1 MGKGSKGKEKAK
13 GLKGKQKPNDPK
25 DPKDPQDLTDPK
37 DPKKN
42 VAAVTKTAK
51 GKTTKKGK
59 KRGPR
64 QFRLQLRGASD
75 PVFQQWLKVM
85 QDEYEDFGK
94 KKSFDWSYAKACRR
108 MKLSHQEFSHITST
122 FKKRAQPHEYVQVLI
137 RGGQHLLSGCDKDKI
152 LTDMIR
158 FCKERGA
165 FGRIP
170 KSAPAAS
177 CWQRVVGETT
187 TVTMRSEPIRKYNCV
202 GMLQSMLRP
211 FAQLVFNRQFKSVEE
226 MISPAVLSQLVGP
239 PPPPVFYL
247 VPSSP
252 KMSLHRC
259 SSPVLP
265 HDVPHVNVPH
275 IPHVIPHIP
284 HNVPHYLTLFLIFLN
299 SLMIFL
305 IFLIMFL
312 TIFLKGLTIF
322 LMLLIMYVSSRRRRT
337 TTHPRVECGRVLR
350 QGKHFGSKPSASQT
364 TA

>member
-1 MGKGSKGKEKAK
+1 M
-13 GLKGKQKPNDPK
+13 
-25 DPKDPQDLTDPK
+25 
-37 DPKKN
+37 
-42 VAAVTKTAK
+42 
-51 GKTTKKGK
+51 
-59 KRGPR
+59 
-64 QFRLQLRGASD
+64 
-75 PVFQQWLKVM
+75 M
-85 QDEYEDFGK
+85 
-94 KKSFDWSYAKACRR
+94 
-108 MKLSHQEFSHITST
+108 
-122 FKKRAQPHEYVQVLI
+122 
-137 RGGQHLLSGCDKDKI
+137 
-152 LTDMIR
+152 R
-158 FCKERGA
+158 FCKECGA
-165 FGRIP
+165 LGKRSAIP

-284 HNVPHYLTLFLIFLN
+284 HIPHNVPHYLTLFLIFLN